1 MAVICKFGQKM
12 ECNNYICTLRNPDFL
27 VFLFR
32 IIIVE
37 ILENVKKNDGKK
49 IFVIFFVKF
58 FVIFFCQIFCNF
70 FYRIFFKIF
79 FRRGTFVQH
88 LAT

>member
-49 IFVIFFVKF
+49 IFVIFF
-58 FVIFFCQIFCNF
+58 CQIFCIFFQNF
-70 FYRIFFKIF
+70 F
-79 FRRGTFVQH
+79 
-88 LAT
+88 